1 MVEKRKLPG
10 QNSILTEFLFP
21 NLKLHFQVHLLLSP
35 MVGAVLEGIQT
46 MIQQRA
52 TGIIDI
58 KFALPAVIS
67 LSIKTTCNK
76 GVFNSNFR
84 KKL

>member
-1 MVEKRKLPG
+1 MTV
-10 QNSILTEFLFP
+10 FP

-46 MIQQRA
+46 MTLQGA
-52 TGIIDI
+52 TGITDI
-58 KFALPAVIS
+58 KSALPAVTS
-67 LSIKTTCNK
+67 ASIKTTCNK
-76 GVFNSNFR
+76 GVFSSNFR